1 MTATILEFP
10 GTAQSQPPVAQFIR
24 IGETHSK
31 IAELVSMDRFPA
43 CRAVLKA
50 SRVRFQKRLIDLLQQ
65 HDIETVLDPQVAELA
80 SLRRY
85 NGQERHAPWARH
97 ADGKLLGPDHFRR
110 GARTD
115 VIGEI
120 ARTAVELGFDTVL
133 SPTHYLAD
141 EGVSDWFAVD
151 REACIA
157 LREALDRE
165 GGKDIA
171 IDYPV
176 LHAAKQLQ
184 LSEIRSEILS
194 AFGSL
199 PVENAWLR
207 ISGVES
213 GLGPET
219 IRRLLTMLGG
229 LHNVGVP
236 LILDY
241 LGGPTSLAAIAFGLA
256 SGRAVGIGEMERF
269 DASEWHKPPQ
279 PRNDVDAKFGR
290 TTRFAI
296 EGLGRT
302 LKSDEVKLLTEARG
316 GKKLLVGQLGG
327 VSDLLDNGR
336 EIQLDQISR
345 EVSQLEAVPLLR
357 RDDWFLTTPMA
368 QMVRKS
374 RQVAELKPPREQA
387 EVLRV
392 DLDGLMKR
400 LGNHARAMSKTQIAL
415 EAFRDSRSEDAPR
428 ARPARLAR
436 TKQKARKQGQQ

>member
-10 GTAQSQPPVAQFIR
+10 GSAQSQPAIAQFIR
-24 IGETHSK
+24 IGETHTK

-43 CRAVLKA
+43 RRAVVKA
-50 SRVRFQKRLIDLLQQ
+50 SRLRFQKRLIDLFQQ
-65 HDIETVLDPQVAELA
+65 HGIETVLDPQVAELA

-97 ADGKLLGPDHFRR
+97 SDGQPLGPDHFRR

-115 VIGEI
+115 IIGEI
-120 ARTAVELGFDTVL
+120 ARTAVEFGFDAVL

-141 EGVSDWFAVD
+141 ETDTDWFSID
-151 REACIA
+151 LEACIA
-157 LREALDRE
+157 LRKALDRE
-165 GGKDIA
+165 GGKQIA

-184 LSEIRSEILS
+184 QSDIRSRILS

-199 PVENAWLR
+199 PAENAWFR

-219 IRRLLTMLGG
+219 TRRLLTMLGG
-229 LHNVGVP
+229 LHNIGVP
-236 LILDY
+236 VILDC

-269 DASEWHKPPQ
+269 DASEWHKPP
-279 PRNDVDAKFGR
+279 PPPKDEDTKFGR

-302 LKSDEVKLLTEARG
+302 LTSNEIKLLTEARG
-316 GKKLLVGQLGG
+316 GKKLLVGRLGG

-336 EIQLDQISR
+336 EIHLDQISR
-345 EVSQLEAVPLLR
+345 EIGQLEAVPLLR
-357 RDDWFLTTPMA
+357 RDDWFLKTPMA
-368 QMVRKS
+368 QMVRTS
-374 RQVAELKPPREQA
+374 RQVVELKPSSEQA
-387 EVLRV
+387 EALKI

-428 ARPARLAR
+428 ARPARPAR
-436 TKQKARKQGQQ
+436 INQKTTKQGQR